1 MDNWI
6 YIIQFCIFVCKGVIK
21 SPLPCYYCFY
31 GSIEIVQSQIY
42 VTTVGGDACRLQ
54 LDASKEKHRDSIII

>member
-42 VTTVGGDACRLQ
+42 VTTVGGDALQ
-54 LDASKEKHRDSIII
+54 ASIRCFKRET